1 MYYKTIHS
9 KALLK
14 TVQALILLTGFN
26 IAMGPLQGLAD
37 FNMSKSGLQPT
48 DQPEE
53 DQREICDST

>member
-1 MYYKTIHS
+1 MCYKTLHS

-14 TVQALILLTGFN
+14 TVQALILLTGL
-26 IAMGPLQGLAD
+26 ILQWTLQGMAD
-37 FNMSKSGLQPT
+37 FNMSESGHQPT